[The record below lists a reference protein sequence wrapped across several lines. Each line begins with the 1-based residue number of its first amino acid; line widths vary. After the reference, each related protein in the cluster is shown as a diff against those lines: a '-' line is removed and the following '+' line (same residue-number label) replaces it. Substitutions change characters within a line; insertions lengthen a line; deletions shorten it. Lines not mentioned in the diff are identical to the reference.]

1 MSAGRTIS
9 VQRTS
14 RTVST
19 ARTDRCNLGP
29 SHCCTATDHSVDRP
43 CMPDAF
49 LDSDCFERTGH
60 TVADE
65 PNPHRHRFVDF
76 VVRRARMVV
85 ATCVVVIVLAGSWG
99 IGVVKDLSLGGYT
112 DPGSEAAHVDDI
124 VEAQFGRQVPDVAIV
139 YTPHDGRTVDDIR
152 GDVEANLAD
161 IDPTILARDPISYW
175 NMPPTVA
182 AGLKSFDGKSALAV
196 LTLVGDED
204 TRVKTFLDIRDA
216 RSIDGIDVQFGGF
229 ATIADAYNTEARADL
244 VRAETITFPILMVL
258 LLLIFGGVTAAAVPL
273 CIGGLSILA
282 SLAVMRLLTMFTEV
296 SIFATNIASLVGLG
310 MAVDYSLFVLTRFR
324 EELRRGAST
333 TEAVRRTMST
343 AGRTVGF
350 SSLLLVCGFVGMLI
364 FPQAMIRSLG
374 FGGMAAVAVSA
385 FVSLTALPAA
395 LVLLGPRINSLS
407 WRRGAIERGDARAE
421 RFWGSVAERVMR
433 KPLVVAIA
441 IFAFLGLLS
450 APIFGVALGDLDH
463 TGLPP
468 DAPARVATEALF
480 SDFPLANSGVTVM
493 IVSDTGA
500 QPDPS
505 VVQRFAADIGRVDG
519 IAAAFPAG
527 GADDYGVVRAILS
540 SPDRTRTALDTVTR
554 LRDLGAPEGT
564 EIRIGGATALSQDGI
579 SSIYRTI
586 PWMFVIMIAATFVV
600 TTAAFRSIVLST
612 KAIAMAM
619 LSLAATFGVL
629 TWVFHDGH
637 GAGILGITPGPLQ
650 ATMSILIMAVVFG
663 LSTDYEIFLLSRIV
677 EAHDAGATT
686 RAAVKT
692 GAARTG
698 RVVTAAALLLI
709 TVTAFF
715 SLSELAMMR
724 LVGIGIIVGL
734 ILDATVVRMLLVPAL
749 VALMG
754 EANWWLHPARKA
766 TNIPSPTT
774 DKDSEHVG

>member
-1 MSAGRTIS
+1 MADNADGSA
-9 VQRTS
+9 
-14 RTVST
+14 
-19 ARTDRCNLGP
+19 
-29 SHCCTATDHSVDRP
+29 
-43 CMPDAF
+43 
-49 LDSDCFERTGH
+49 
-60 TVADE
+60 
-65 PNPHRHRFVDF
+65 PHRNRPVEFVI
-76 VVRRARMVV
+76 RHARIVV
-85 ATCVVVIVLAGSWG
+85 AACVVVIVLAGVWG
-99 IGVVKDLSLGGYT
+99 VGVVNELSLGGYT
-112 DPGSEAAHVDDI
+112 DPGSEAAHVDEI
-124 VEAQFGRQVPDVAIV
+124 VEAQFGRQVPDVAIL
-139 YTPHDGRTVDDIR
+139 YTPEDGRSIDEIR
-152 GDVEANLAD
+152 GDVEQNLEA
-161 IDPTILARDPISYW
+161 IDPSVLARDPVSYW
-175 NMPPTVA
+175 NMPPTIA
-182 AGLKSFDGKSALAV
+182 QGLKSFDGRSALAV

-204 TRVKTFLDIRDA
+204 ARVKTFLDLRDA
-216 RSIDGIDVQFGGF
+216 RSIDGVSVQFGGF

-282 SLAVMRLLTMFTEV
+282 SLAVMRLLTTFTEV

-333 TEAVRRTMST
+333 TDSVRRTMST

-350 SSLLLVCGFVGMLI
+350 SALLLVCGFVGMLI

-385 FVSLTALPAA
+385 FVSLTALPAV

-407 WRRGAIERGDARAE
+407 WRKGAIDRGDARAE
-421 RFWGSVAERVMR
+421 HFWGSVAERVMR
-433 KPLVVAIA
+433 RPLVVAVA
-441 IFAFLGLLS
+441 IFAFLGVLS
-450 APIFGVALGDLDH
+450 APILGVALGDLDH
-463 TGLPP
+463 KGLPP
-468 DAPARVATEALF
+468 DAPARIATDALF

-493 IVSDTGA
+493 IV
-500 QPDPS
+500 PDNGRQLDPQ
-505 VVQRFAADIGRVDG
+505 VVRNFAAEMGRVDG
-519 IAAAFPAG
+519 IAAALTAG

-540 SPDRTRTALDTVTR
+540 FPDRTQDALDTVTR
-554 LRDLGAPEGT
+554 LRDLDAPDGT
-564 EIRIGGATALSQDGI
+564 SIRIGGATALSQDGI
-579 SSIYRTI
+579 SSIYDTI
-586 PWMFVIMIAATFVV
+586 PWMFAIMIAATFIV

-629 TWVFHDGH
+629 TWIFHDGH
-637 GAGILGITPGPLQ
+637 GAGVLGITPGPLQ

-686 RAAVKT
+686 REAVKT

-734 ILDATVVRMLLVPAL
+734 VLDATVVRMLLVPAL

-754 EANWWLHPARKA
+754 EANWWLHPKR
-766 TNIPSPTT
+766 PVHRPDSLLT
-774 DKDSEHVG
+774 DKDSQHVG

>member
-1 MSAGRTIS
+1 MADNADGSTQHRNRP
-9 VQRTS
+9 VQF
-14 RTVST
+14 VI
-19 ARTDRCNLGP
+19 
-29 SHCCTATDHSVDRP
+29 
-43 CMPDAF
+43 
-49 LDSDCFERTGH
+49 
-60 TVADE
+60 
-65 PNPHRHRFVDF
+65 RHARFV
-76 VVRRARMVV
+76 VAACVLVIVV
-85 ATCVVVIVLAGSWG
+85 AGVWG
-99 IGVVKDLSLGGYT
+99 IGVVRDLSLGGYT
-112 DPGSEAAHVDDI
+112 DPGSEAAEVDEI
-124 VEAQFGRQVPDVAIV
+124 VEAQFGRQVPDVVIL
-139 YTPHDGRTVDDIR
+139 YTPEDGRSIDRIGT
-152 GDVEANLAD
+152 DVEQNLD
-161 IDPTILARDPISYW
+161 EIDRAVLARDPVSYW
-175 NMPPTVA
+175 NMPPVISQ
-182 AGLKSFDGKSALAV
+182 GLKSFDGRSAIAV

-204 TRVKTFLDIRDA
+204 TRVKTFLDLRDA
-216 RSIDGIDVQFGGF
+216 RQIDGIDVQFGGF
-229 ATIADAYNTEARADL
+229 STIADAYNTEARADL

-282 SLAVMRLLTMFTEV
+282 SLAVMRLLTTFTEV

-333 TEAVRRTMST
+333 EEAVYRTMST
-343 AGRTVGF
+343 AGRTVAF
-350 SSLLLVCGFVGMLI
+350 SALLLVCGFIGMLI

-374 FGGMAAVAVSA
+374 FGGMAAVAVAA

-407 WRRGAIERGDARAE
+407 WRKGAIDRGDARAE
-421 RFWGSVAERVMR
+421 RFWRSVAERVMR
-433 KPLVVAIA
+433 RPVVVAVA
-441 IFAFLGLLS
+441 IFVFLGLLS

-463 TGLPP
+463 KGLPP
-468 DAPARVATEALF
+468 DAPARIATDTLF

-493 IVSDTGA
+493 VVSDAGG
-500 QPDPS
+500 QPDPAL
-505 VVQRFAADIGRVDG
+505 VQQFAGEMGRVDG
-519 IAAAFPAG
+519 IAAAIPSG
-527 GADDYGVVRAILS
+527 SADDYAAIRAILT
-540 SPDRTRTALDTVTR
+540 SPDRTKEALATVTR
-554 LRDLGAPEGT
+554 LRGLDAPDGT

-579 SSIYRTI
+579 SSVYDTI
-586 PWMFVIMIAATFVV
+586 PWMFAIMITATFVV
-600 TTAAFRSIVLST
+600 TTAAFRSVVLST

-637 GAGILGITPGPLQ
+637 GAGLLGITPGPLQ

-686 RAAVKT
+686 REAVAT

-724 LVGIGIIVGL
+724 LVGIGVIVGL
-734 ILDATVVRMLLVPAL
+734 LLDATVVRMLLVPAL

-754 EANWWLHPARKA
+754 EANWWLHPRKPLDP
-766 TNIPSPTT
+766 NLRTT
-774 DKDSEHVG
+774 DKDSQHVG